1 MPNQLADLKV
11 TRNTITLRQMVLD
24 KLRDAI
30 ISTQLKPG
38 QRLVERELCEAL
50 DVSRTS
56 VREAL
61 RHLESEGLVQ
71 FAGQRGPSVSVLNTQ
86 DVKNI
91 YELRAA
97 LEGLAGQ
104 LFCERASD
112 EQISAL
118 QDTTDALKKAFD
130 QSEVE
135 QILACTKAFYDQL
148 LEGSANAELDASLN
162 RLLARI
168 MVLRAGTINQAGR
181 WKHSLLE
188 MQTIMQVIT
197 IRASEAARKACIHHV
212 HEACAI
218 ALKLNS

>member
-1 MPNQLADLKV
+1 MLSQLADLKV
-11 TRNTITLRQMVLD
+11 TRNTITLREMVLD

-38 QRLVERELCEAL
+38 QRLVERELCQAL

-71 FAGQRGPSVSVLNTQ
+71 FAGQRGPSVAVLNPQ

-112 EQISAL
+112 AQISAL

-130 QSEVE
+130 QSEVA
-135 QILACTKAFYDQL
+135 QILACTKTFYHQL
-148 LEGSANAELDASLN
+148 LEGCANAELEASLN

-168 MVLRAGTINQAGR
+168 MVLRAGTLSQAGR

-188 MQTIMQVIT
+188 MQTIMQAIT
-197 IRASEAARKACIHHV
+197 VRDSEAARKACINHV
-212 HEACAI
+212 HAAAGI
-218 ALKLNS
+218 ALKLNH